1 MLQDVNKIKLKEAV
15 TVYLKTL
22 RFKFL
27 QKNINLVCEND
38 LIPTEHIKNTFHKFS
53 GHFRESTLL
62 VAGQIWTWKSVAPD
76 RNFNLMSRP
85 TPEDIQNA

>member
-1 MLQDVNKIKLKEAV
+1 MYQNF
-15 TVYLKTL
+15 TL
-22 RFKFL
+22 GLLPSIEFKY
-27 QKNINLVCEND
+27 I
-38 LIPTEHIKNTFHKFS
+38 NTFHKFS

-85 TPEDIQNA
+85 APEDIQNA